1 MKWILIFI
9 SYNNGHVM
17 TVGNGVFE
25 THMECFAA
33 REVLSSEVGGVMV
46 TSLLTCKLFVCK
58 LKTHNTHTERIY
70 NGKIH

>member
-9 SYNNGHVM
+9 SYSNGHVM

-33 REVLSSEVGGVMV
+33 REVLSSEVGGNNGYFPPNLQAICMRVE
-46 TSLLTCKLFVCK
+46 KL
-58 LKTHNTHTERIY
+58 
-70 NGKIH
+70 